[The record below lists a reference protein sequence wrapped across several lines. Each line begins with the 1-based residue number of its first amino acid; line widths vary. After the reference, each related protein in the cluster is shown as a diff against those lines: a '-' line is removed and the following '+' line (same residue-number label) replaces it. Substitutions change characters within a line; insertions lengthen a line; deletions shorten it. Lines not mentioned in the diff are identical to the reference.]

1 MTPAY
6 LNPPSSPCPLVGQ
19 REEDQHLKLFIS
31 SHDHQASSSLLVPTF
46 FERKQHD
53 EKGIKFEEP
62 QLQEH
67 DDEKSVEEDINKH
80 HKLSICQSQGG
91 DPSKSTTGPVQWMSS
106 KMRLM
111 QKMMNPN
118 FQDTVKSSRTIKNFP
133 SDQQHRNGEINSPN
147 CINNNTTRVCADCNT
162 TTTPLWRSGP
172 RGPKSLCNA
181 CGIRQ
186 RKARR
191 AMAEAA
197 AAANGIVVSTNI
209 STTKSYKVHNKEKK
223 SRKSQ
228 GAQYKTKCKL
238 MDTSHSK
245 RKLSF
250 KDLAL
255 SLRNNSTFGRVFPQ
269 DEAEAALLLM
279 ELSCGLVHSKKFSI

>member
-6 LNPPSSPCPLVGQ
+6 LNPPSSPCPLVEQ

-31 SHDHQASSSLLVPTF
+31 PHDHQASSSLLVPTF

-67 DDEKSVEEDINKH
+67 DDEKSVEEDISKH

-118 FQDTVKSSRTIKNFP
+118 FQDTDKQR
-133 SDQQHRNGEINSPN
+133 HGNGEINSPN
-147 CINNNTTRVCADCNT
+147 CINNTIRVCADCNT

-197 AAANGIVVSTNI
+197 AAANGIVVSTNN

-223 SRKSQ
+223 SRKSH

-245 RKLSF
+245 RKLAF

-255 SLRNNSTFGRVFPQ
+255 SLRNNSTFGSVFPQ
-269 DEAEAALLLM
+269 DEAEGALLLM
-279 ELSCGLVHSKKFSI
+279 ELSCGLVHSKKFCI

>member
-1 MTPAY
+1 M
-6 LNPPSSPCPLVGQ
+6 
-19 REEDQHLKLFIS
+19 
-31 SHDHQASSSLLVPTF
+31 LL
-46 FERKQHD
+46 Q
-53 EKGIKFEEP
+53 
-62 QLQEH
+62 
-67 DDEKSVEEDINKH
+67 
-80 HKLSICQSQGG
+80 
-91 DPSKSTTGPVQWMSS
+91 
-106 KMRLM
+106 
-111 QKMMNPN
+111 
-118 FQDTVKSSRTIKNFP
+118 
-133 SDQQHRNGEINSPN
+133 
-147 CINNNTTRVCADCNT
+147 
-162 TTTPLWRSGP
+162 
-172 RGPKSLCNA
+172 SLCNA

-197 AAANGIVVSTNI
+197 AAANGIVVSTNN

-223 SRKSQ
+223 SRKSH

-269 DEAEAALLLM
+269 DEAEGALLLM
-279 ELSCGLVHSKKFSI
+279 ELSCGLVHRKKFSI